1 MAFLIFSRLVLTHFH
16 EMINPANLYI
26 FPFSFPMILPL
37 KLVNISLQ
45 VQKKIQENREL
56 HQRQVNWGQDLQ
68 GDTPPP
74 QLPNPHLHFTPGSA
88 PE

>member
-16 EMINPANLYI
+16 EMINPTKLYI
-26 FPFSFPMILPL
+26 FPFNFPTFLPL

-45 VQKKIQENREL
+45 VQKIQENREL
-56 HQRQVNWGQDLQ
+56 HQRQVNWGQDFQ
-68 GDTPPP
+68 GDTPTP
-74 QLPNPHLHFTPGSA
+74 QLHFTPGSA